1 MFKIP
6 HTEKAVYN
14 GQGKPDCDQVEVN
27 IFITIWSK
35 ILTHTL
41 AVDLCKDQRQ

>member
-14 GQGKPDCDQVEVN
+14 GQGKPDCDQVKVN
-27 IFITIWSK
+27 IFITI
-35 ILTHTL
+35 ILKTPTL
-41 AVDLCKDQRQ
+41 AVGLCKDQR

>member
-14 GQGKPDCDQVEVN
+14 GQGKPDCDQVKVN
-27 IFITIWSK
+27 IFITIIFKNINSYASGWS
-35 ILTHTL
+35 L
-41 AVDLCKDQRQ
+41 